1 MENNGNS
8 KPIKIGQGVAE
19 KDENSLD
26 TLQFKYTQSTKH
38 LAVDNCWFYVIELEL
53 ETL

>member
-1 MENNGNS
+1 METV
-8 KPIKIGQGVAE
+8 KQLKLVKVQLK
-19 KDENSLD
+19 KDENSID

>member
-19 KDENSLD
+19 KGWKFNWYLAIQVHTINE
-26 TLQFKYTQSTKH
+26 H